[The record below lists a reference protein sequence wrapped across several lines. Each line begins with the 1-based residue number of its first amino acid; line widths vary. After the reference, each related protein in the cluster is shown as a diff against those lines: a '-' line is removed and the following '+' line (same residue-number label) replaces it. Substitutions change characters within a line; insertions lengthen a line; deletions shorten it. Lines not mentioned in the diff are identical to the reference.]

1 MRVQYNTYN
10 TTQYNTTQYFH
21 YVMLPSSLVAHAV
34 IEAVLARSVSGRP
47 RLIGDFF
54 SLDVQVPARA
64 RVFVGEGRS
73 WNNDRLPGFRE
84 EMQQSGLLSCS
95 LVPVAPIHRDIHR
108 RPPPPTAVRAF
119 VFPPEYLAIDT
130 VPTRYDGMSI
140 G

>member
-1 MRVQYNTYN
+1 
-10 TTQYNTTQYFH
+10 
-21 YVMLPSSLVAHAV
+21 MLPSSLVAHAV

-54 SLDVQVPARA
+54 SFDVQVPARA
-64 RVFVGEGRS
+64 RVFVGERRS

-95 LVPVAPIHRDIHR
+95 VQSTATSTAVHR

-119 VFPPEYLAIDT
+119 VFPPEYLAVATNKI
-130 VPTRYDGMSI
+130 RWMSI